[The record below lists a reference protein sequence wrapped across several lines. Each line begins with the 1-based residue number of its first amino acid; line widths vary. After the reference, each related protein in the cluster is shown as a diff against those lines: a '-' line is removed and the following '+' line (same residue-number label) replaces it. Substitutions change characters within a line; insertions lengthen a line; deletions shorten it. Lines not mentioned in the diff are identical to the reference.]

1 MHGRLTNGPPSSNIP
16 PMHEENKAILKAL
29 VPVAWADGKF
39 ADQEKEVL
47 DALIEAFGASQEEAE
62 ELRSYAETPRTVEDI
77 PITDLSYDDR
87 RVLLQHAVFLSYADG
102 DPSDPETKLI
112 DAMVD
117 KLRIPVEEAS
127 ALREA
132 ASDRAK
138 RYLNT
143 L

>member
-1 MHGRLTNGPPSSNIP
+1 
-16 PMHEENKAILKAL
+16 MHEENKAILMSL

-47 DALIEAFGASQEEAE
+47 DALLEAFGATEDEAA
-62 ELRSYAETPRTVEDI
+62 ELRNYAETPRTVEDI
-77 PITDLSYDDR
+77 PITELSFDDR

-102 DPSDPETKLI
+102 DPSEPEVKLI
-112 DAMVD
+112 DEMVE
-117 KLRIPVEEAS
+117 KLRIPGDEAS

>member
-1 MHGRLTNGPPSSNIP
+1 MARLTNGGSSQNIRS
-16 PMHEENKAILKAL
+16 MHEENKAILMSL

-47 DALIEAFGASQEEAE
+47 DALLEAFGATEDEAA
-62 ELRSYAETPRTVEDI
+62 ELRNYAETPRTVEDI
-77 PITDLSYDDR
+77 PITELSFDDR

-102 DPSDPETKLI
+102 DPSEPEVKLI
-112 DAMVD
+112 DEMVE
-117 KLRIPVEEAS
+117 KLRIPGDEAS

>member
-1 MHGRLTNGPPSSNIP
+1 
-16 PMHEENKAILKAL
+16 MHEENMAILKAL

-47 DALIEAFGASQEEAE
+47 DALLEAFGASDEEAI
-62 ELRSYAETPRTVEDI
+62 ELRTYAETPRNVDDI
-77 PITDLSYDDR
+77 PITDLSFDDR
-87 RVLLQHAVFLSYADG
+87 RVLLQHAVFLSFADG
-102 DPSDPETKLI
+102 DPSDPEVKLI
-112 DAMVD
+112 DAMVE
-117 KLRIPVEEAS
+117 KLRIPSEEAT

-138 RYLNT
+138 RYLNV